1 MSQKRQYLF
10 DDTVTDDITRKG
22 VNSASPPTPPPKRK
36 RGFRWM
42 MWLLL
47 AMLTLGLGTGTAVLV
62 ARPDVY
68 GLEFRGNL
76 TLTAGAFANTAS
88 ALDMTARANAQ
99 TARDNLATATLLAGQ
114 AGDVMA
120 QQTGIAQD
128 QFNTQT
134 AVAIA
139 NMQQATQAAIHFQNT
154 QTAANQQATQVALD
168 FAMTQAAINQQAT
181 QNALAFSTQIASIP
195 TPITPTIT
203 PIPTNTPSLQDGF
216 IGGVD
221 ASQWRFASVAD
232 WGFHSGGGLIANRDG
247 AWLITQQ
254 SDYSQYRFDALIQPV
269 GAGEYWF
276 ILNIGANGDNLAVR
290 FAYDGAQI
298 TGVSIVTFVIDDFL
312 SPTGLLARNLPQVIS
327 LPLTIAK
334 TRQNIAFSLA
344 VNPQTITIMV
354 DAATALTYTLDVPIS
369 PGAVGI
375 QLPNRT
381 ILETI
386 LVLR

>member
-22 VNSASPPTPPPKRK
+22 AGASSSPPPKNRK
-36 RGFRWM
+36 RGFGWM
-42 MWLLL
+42 LWMLFTI
-47 AMLTLGLGTGTAVLV
+47 LTLGLGTGTAILV
-62 ARPDVY
+62 ARPDIY

-88 ALDMTARANAQ
+88 ALEITARANAQ
-99 TARDNLATATLLAGQ
+99 TARDNLATATVLAGQ

-120 QQTGIAQD
+120 QQTSMAQD

-139 NMQQATQAAIHFQNT
+139 NEQQATQAAINFQNT
-154 QTAANQQATQVALD
+154 QIAANQRATQVALD
-168 FAMTQAAINQQAT
+168 FAMTQAAINEQAT
-181 QNALAFSTQIASIP
+181 QNAVSFATQIASIP
-195 TPITPTIT
+195 TPITSTIT
-203 PIPTNTPSLQDGF
+203 PIPTNTPSLQDSF

-290 FAYDGAQI
+290 VAYDGAQI
-298 TGVSIVTFVIDDFL
+298 TGVSIGIFVIDDFL
-312 SPTGLLARNLPQVIS
+312 SPTGLLARNLPQVVS
-327 LPLTIAK
+327 LPLTISK
-334 TRQNIAFSLA
+334 TRQNIAFSLL
-344 VNPQTITIMV
+344 VNPQTITITI
-354 DAATALTYTLDVPIS
+354 DALTALDYAFNTPLS

-375 QLPNRT
+375 QLPRGT